1 MDNFEKLVSEL
12 LGKAVEESK
21 KQEDILKE
29 FEKRDELVWSALS
42 NQKSN
47 SSERVIEIRYTVG
60 NENNPDVKF
69 NNSNEDLGAVV
80 SALSTILHDLT
91 SDEDHGFDGV
101 DPDISK
107 LVLFHG
113 LRKLVI
119 DNTKNVLMRELVGF
133 VGGVKDE

>member
-29 FEKRDELVWSALS
+29 FEKRDEHVWSALS
-42 NQKSN
+42 NQKNN

-60 NENNPDVKF
+60 NENKPDVKF

-80 SALSTILHDLT
+80 SALSMILYDLT

-101 DPDISK
+101 DPDLTK

-119 DNTKNVLMRELVGF
+119 NNTKNVLMRELVGL

>member
-21 KQEDILKE
+21 NQEDILKE

-42 NQKSN
+42 NQKNN

-60 NENNPDVKF
+60 NENKPDVKF

-80 SALSTILHDLT
+80 SALSMILHDLT

-101 DPDISK
+101 DPDITK
-107 LVLFHG
+107 LVLLHG

>member
-42 NQKSN
+42 NQKNN

-60 NENNPDVKF
+60 NENKPDVKF

-80 SALSTILHDLT
+80 SALSMILHDLT

-101 DPDISK
+101 DPDITK

>member
-101 DPDISK
+101 DPDITK